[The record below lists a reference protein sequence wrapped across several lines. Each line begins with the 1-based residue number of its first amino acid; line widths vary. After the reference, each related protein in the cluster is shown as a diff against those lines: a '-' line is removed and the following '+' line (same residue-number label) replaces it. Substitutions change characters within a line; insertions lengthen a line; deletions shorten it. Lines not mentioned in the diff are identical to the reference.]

1 MLLIAIAPY
10 ASSPS
15 PQAPHCRH
23 PVHFIPITLYT
34 LLPSCQSIGHDN
46 HNQILK
52 DIETFALEEYIKEIA
67 GAVPEGI
74 V

>member
-1 MLLIAIAPY
+1 MH
-10 ASSPS
+10 S
-15 PQAPHCRH
+15 
-23 PVHFIPITLYT
+23 IPITLHT
-34 LLPSCQSIGHDN
+34 SLPSCQSIGHDN

-52 DIETFALEEYIKEIA
+52 DIKTFALEEYIEEIT